1 MTEQKAQPVYDNV
14 KKQQLSN
21 KDSFERIMPDA
32 TNQYSV
38 MPVVIKGD
46 AVVGACKNI
55 VEVELPPYVRQI
67 DADAFRDC
75 TALERI
81 IWTGDPPQIDRFAFM
96 NCPKLKLP
104 ASFFS
109 TEELPHDSFSRFM
122 PADPTAMANAILRT
136 GKRSLYNQK
145 VIEYLTHDNA
155 VFVTDELFRIAESV
169 DKITDPEFVLRFMV
183 SVLPLIGKDRA
194 AHAITLLRSS
204 AGIDKY
210 DWLWGKYEWLLN
222 LNSKLASANTQTF
235 PTKGAFTISDWIL
248 GSRVDNNIME
258 KLPSVSHVIAA
269 AYSYAEMYSQGRAN
283 PKEYKKDALC
293 TYVKNEMCDK
303 LAASLNHSALM
314 QVLRKWQSIDGQAWN
329 QRPEWYAPY
338 AAFANEEELTS
349 LISALKMWEK
359 DKDLRE
365 QIVRVRGAVLLNDTV
380 TAMRYADSI
389 GLLDRYAEMR
399 GTDADTIRDNIISD
413 FGLDANGKR
422 SWMLAGREITAIL
435 NPDLSIKLLDEDGKA
450 LKTIPKKGTDSEEY
464 EMVKK
469 EFASLKKSIKP
480 TAKTRND
487 KIFADFLSGRTRPG
501 KDWKRAYLGN
511 PVLRILARLI
521 VWEQGGT
528 TFVLDVSGRAKD
540 VNGNAYEVTDDPV
553 AVAHPME
560 MSAETVKGW
569 QKYFTDNGL
578 KQPFEQ
584 VWEPIV
590 DASMVKP
597 GRYDGCTIPLFML
610 MNKEKHGI
618 IMEGREQIALTDCT
632 AGLKCVKEHHEWYNN
647 EFEISDFN
655 FMVYN
660 RQVNHIVVHLDKGTV
675 SGRIKKDD
683 ISAAQ
688 WFDRFTLAQITDFI
702 KLAQDNDAANVL
714 AQLMDYK
721 NLHYSE
727 FDPMDEFTLDLL

>member
-1 MTEQKAQPVYDNV
+1 
-14 KKQQLSN
+14 
-21 KDSFERIMPDA
+21 
-32 TNQYSV
+32 
-38 MPVVIKGD
+38 
-46 AVVGACKNI
+46 
-55 VEVELPPYVRQI
+55 
-67 DADAFRDC
+67 
-75 TALERI
+75 
-81 IWTGDPPQIDRFAFM
+81 
-96 NCPKLKLP
+96 
-104 ASFFS
+104 
-109 TEELPHDSFSRFM
+109 
-122 PADPTAMANAILRT
+122 
-136 GKRSLYNQK
+136 
-145 VIEYLTHDNA
+145 
-155 VFVTDELFRIAESV
+155 
-169 DKITDPEFVLRFMV
+169 MV
-183 SVLPLIGKDRA
+183 
-194 AHAITLLRSS
+194 
-204 AGIDKY
+204 
-210 DWLWGKYEWLLN
+210 
-222 LNSKLASANTQTF
+222 
-235 PTKGAFTISDWIL
+235 
-248 GSRVDNNIME
+248 
-258 KLPSVSHVIAA
+258 
-269 AYSYAEMYSQGRAN
+269 
-283 PKEYKKDALC
+283 
-293 TYVKNEMCDK
+293 
-303 LAASLNHSALM
+303 
-314 QVLRKWQSIDGQAWN
+314 
-329 QRPEWYAPY
+329 
-338 AAFANEEELTS
+338 
-349 LISALKMWEK
+349 
-359 DKDLRE
+359 
-365 QIVRVRGAVLLNDTV
+365 
-380 TAMRYADSI
+380 
-389 GLLDRYAEMR
+389 
-399 GTDADTIRDNIISD
+399 
-413 FGLDANGKR
+413 
-422 SWMLAGREITAIL
+422 
-435 NPDLSIKLLDEDGKA
+435 
-450 LKTIPKKGTDSEEY
+450 
-464 EMVKK
+464 
-469 EFASLKKSIKP
+469 
-480 TAKTRND
+480 
-487 KIFADFLSGRTRPG
+487 
-501 KDWKRAYLGN
+501 
-511 PVLRILARLI
+511 

-560 MSAETVKGW
+560 MSAETVKAW